1 MLKGNLGPW
10 PYTGGTAQMLM
21 GKGKTKRGAALKFTG
36 IIVPAQW
43 DEQGKAVK
51 IALATTEEEEY
62 IIGPGKKGA
71 ELFTLIRKRVEVAG
85 NLREGKEGK
94 ILVVDQY
101 ALKDG

>member
-1 MLKGNLGPW
+1 
-10 PYTGGTAQMLM
+10 MLM
-21 GKGKTKRGAALKFTG
+21 GKGKNKRAAALRFTG

-43 DEQGKAVK
+43 DPQGRAVK

-71 ELFTLIRKRVEVAG
+71 ELFKFIRKRVEVSG
-85 NLREGKEGK
+85 NLREGKGGK
-94 ILVVDQY
+94 ILAVDEY